1 MKRLLLLL
9 VAVLPLAAAP
19 PERPALSIPGS
30 LLRCAPPSRP
40 PAGGT
45 QRQVAGYVV
54 DLADAHADCQGKLC
68 RVRGL
73 VEGAR

>member
-1 MKRLLLLL
+1 MRRLLLL
-9 VAVLPLAAAP
+9 AAPLPLAACHQ
-19 PERPALSIPGS
+19 ERPSLSIPAS
-30 LLRCAPPSRP
+30 LLRCSPRPVP

-45 QRQVAGYVV
+45 QRDVAGYVV
-54 DLADAHADCQGKLC
+54 DLDAAHGDCHGKLG

>member
-1 MKRLLLLL
+1 VKRLVLFL
-9 VAVLPLAAAP
+9 AVLPLAACHQ
-19 PERPALSIPGS
+19 ERPTLSIPGS
-30 LLRCAPPSRP
+30 LLRCAPRPVP

-54 DLADAHADCQGKLC
+54 DLADAHADCEGKLG